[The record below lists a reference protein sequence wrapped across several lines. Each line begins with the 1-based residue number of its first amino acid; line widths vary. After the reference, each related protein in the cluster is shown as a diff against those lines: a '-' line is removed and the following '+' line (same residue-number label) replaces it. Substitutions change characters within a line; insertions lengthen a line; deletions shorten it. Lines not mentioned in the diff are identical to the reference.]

1 MRSNG
6 TANCLTL
13 DRFPSAVAFPF
24 FFWLASAFC
33 LFSVVFFLK
42 KIFYS
47 SRPTRRSTRF
57 LFHYLRNSDF
67 KPHSGFRFVSCTS
80 PTIRR
85 RPTRWINRTLLAD
98 VVMVTSEPE
107 NGGLFKSERE
117 TCRRRRRR
125 RRRRWRRRRRRKALE
140 IQLCMNAPA
149 QDRFITADW
158 TRPTRRPR
166 LVLGAKPRGSQDHAE
181 TERRNIPRW
190 RKC

>member
-24 FFWLASAFC
+24 FFLVGVGVLFIFC
-33 LFSVVFFLK
+33 CFFLK

-125 RRRRWRRRRRRKALE
+125 RRRRGRQQINRHGCRSARHEPSGRRLGHAFSRFSQARRKLPSRYS
-140 IQLCMNAPA
+140 L
-149 QDRFITADW
+149 T
-158 TRPTRRPR
+158 T
-166 LVLGAKPRGSQDHAE
+166 
-181 TERRNIPRW
+181 
-190 RKC
+190 